1 MQARQVLMQQFPDM
15 EVLGT
20 GYPVPPHKVR
30 DRVQTRSLTLQG
42 QKLHLLQGWMVLV
55 EGSDVCLEHLCNQHN
70 PPDMCLG
77 VPQAFMAKVMTVA
90 QYGSIG
96 LLLGGEQLFPA
107 LGMPVPELYQQYR
120 DKRMGIVLGIWL
132 LGNALQN
139 QLVST
144 GAFEVYYDGE
154 RVSCQIPLLVHA
166 KF

>member
-1 MQARQVLMQQFPDM
+1 M

-20 GYPVPPHKVR
+20 AYPVPPHK
-30 DRVQTRSLTLQG
+30 
-42 QKLHLLQGWMVLV
+42 
-55 EGSDVCLEHLCNQHN
+55 
-70 PPDMCLG
+70 
-77 VPQAFMAKVMTVA
+77 AFMAKVMMVA

-96 LLLGGEQLFPA
+96 LLLGGEQLFAA

-120 DKRMGIVLGIWL
+120 DKRTGIVLGIWL

-154 RVSCQIPLLVHA
+154 RVFSKLESGRVPSTDELIDLLEA
-166 KF
+166 AMGLPPSFEQRSRI